1 MAILANPRT
10 PFEARLEVHERSFE
24 RGCDNITIPLKYAMM
39 IYCIIK
45 KMVVNLGAII
55 RNSIFSL
62 MKEPIVVVSFP
73 YIIEALCLKAISELL
88 AFLQAPIPGDGEE
101 ENCGEEKEVFPPPP
115 LLKRKNAYVGASSS
129 QRKEK
134 KRKLDASINPKPL
147 AILLPNSS
155 ITSSK
160 IQIL

>member
-1 MAILANPRT
+1 MVGDYCQGMAILANPRT

-24 RGCDNITIPLKYAMM
+24 RGCDNIIIPLKYAMM

-88 AFLQAPIPGDGEE
+88 AFLQAPIPGDV
-101 ENCGEEKEVFPPPP
+101 C
-115 LLKRKNAYVGASSS
+115 S
-129 QRKEK
+129 QATLNQTLMLHQNR
-134 KRKLDASINPKPL
+134 
-147 AILLPNSS
+147 
-155 ITSSK
+155 
-160 IQIL
+160 